1 MKMHAQKFTKLKGD
15 AHFKKRTISIDI
27 SWYTKPTY
35 QNSFYHKCSD
45 NSVRMNQTAQKNPV
59 RGKNQ
64 LLRAQ
69 G

>member
-1 MKMHAQKFTKLKGD
+1 MHTL
-15 AHFKKRTISIDI
+15 KKRTISIDI

-45 NSVRMNQTAQKNPV
+45 NSVRMNQNPQKNPV